1 MHEDADTASSATA
14 PAIARVQLDAYP
26 RLCGLPVT
34 IERLDTTRT
43 AAASERTA
51 SARPVRRKRTVAH
64 TVLVLLV
71 AAATVLA
78 VASDAHAQPAAPS
91 MQAGSR

>member
-14 PAIARVQLDAYP
+14 PGIARVQLDAYP

-34 IERLDTTRT
+34 IERLDTTRIP
-43 AAASERTA
+43 AATERTA
-51 SARPVRRKRTVAH
+51 SARPVRRKRTVAL
-64 TVLVLLV
+64 TVLLLLV

-78 VASDAHAQPAAPS
+78 VVSEARAEPPAPS
-91 MQAGSR
+91 MQAASR